1 MKINEFI
8 EQFNELDL
16 PYPSVLYKIS
26 ATKEESFAHGVVIN
40 VFKNNKFEVT
50 AARLPEGVNAW
61 DFYGGAPF
69 SSKMLELMAELAETP
84 PEERE
89 DAQQKYVILN
99 SDYQF
104 LYHWDYFK
112 IGDKTEYLRLYCT
125 DDPKDLIGGSYTL
138 EELEKEKRW
147 LPEKWRGAINSM
159 LTPLDVALK
168 KKKIP
173 AAIRNHEA
181 KMKHDD
187 LD

>member
-40 VFKNNKFEVT
+40 VFRNNKFAVM
-50 AARLPEGVNAW
+50 AARLPERVSAW

-69 SSKMLELMAELAETP
+69 SPEMLELMAELAKTP

-89 DAQQKYVILN
+89 DAQKYVILN
-99 SDYQF
+99 GLPRHGTCHYFLIDVYSDRLLPCHLDGLDESDVAAMGAYS
-104 LYHWDYFK
+104 K
-112 IGDKTEYLRLYCT
+112 KGLREAKKALT
-125 DDPKDLIGGSYTL
+125 PELAAAVDMMTVTL
-138 EELEKEKRW
+138 ERAIELTEQ
-147 LPEKWRGAINSM
+147 S
-159 LTPLDVALK
+159 
-168 KKKIP
+168 
-173 AAIRNHEA
+173 
-181 KMKHDD
+181 KHDD